1 VGVGLEI
8 DRARIQHLGVG
19 GTDVRLVEG
28 EEDLLERVVGAVLL
42 RRGRRRRG
50 GRGHRRRGRGRGG
63 GGGGGRGGRG
73 GGRGRGGGGGGRG
86 GSGRRRRGR
95 RRGGGRRRHRRRG
108 AGLRHLGPL
117 RAAGEEEGEREDR
130 NHCGE
135 RLQMSIHQVGLLG
148 CRLGGAVSFFIPCS
162 SPFRSFSAWSM
173 LRRAFAWLGSISSTT
188 RHSAIASF
196 SFSSR

>member
-1 VGVGLEI
+1 
-8 DRARIQHLGVG
+8 
-19 GTDVRLVEG
+19 
-28 EEDLLERVVGAVLL
+28 LL
-42 RRGRRRRG
+42 RRGRRRRRG
-50 GRGHRRRGRGRGG
+50 GRGHRGRGRGQG

-73 GGRGRGGGGGGRG
+73 GGGGRGRGPGRG
-86 GSGRRRRGR
+86 RGR
-95 RRGGGRRRHRRRG
+95 GCGRRRHRRRR

-148 CRLGGAVSFFIPCS
+148 CRLGGAVYFFTRAS